1 MASSGEGFLNFA
13 WIEIIR
19 HRVFIVVSF
28 VLLSFMALL
37 VGLNWPQVYS
47 SYTSIYVEEQN
58 IIGPLMQGAAVPTEV
73 IDRSSIAREILYGR
87 KLLLKVVEDLELAE
101 PSASPATIEKVM
113 EGIKYRTTITG
124 RRNLISI
131 SYQDSSPQLAYSVT
145 KHMAE
150 LFIAESLADKARE
163 SEAAFEFIEQQ
174 AQEYKEKLVNSEEE
188 LKRFRSENIEARPG
202 IVGEIGRRNAELSNR
217 LDQITQ
223 ELREARI
230 RRASLMRQ
238 LSGEAEA
245 ATNFSRAEQYKTRIA
260 ELQAQLDTLRLS
272 YHETYPDIIQL
283 KAQIQ
288 DLRDAV
294 ARENSGGNGGSSRSI
309 DERVLTNPLYQELQ
323 RSLYETNTLVETL
336 TARQAQ
342 TQSLLDEQIELGKR
356 VQDYEARLSELTRD
370 YEVNREI
377 YADLTRR
384 RESARVSMNLDR
396 EHKGLAMR
404 IDEPAYLPHKP
415 SGLQF
420 IHFAIAGPVLALIFP
435 IVGVVAL
442 RHFDPRIRSEEKMTE
457 GLGLPLLGVV
467 PVLATPA
474 EERRETVSHIG
485 LGLFFLVGIALIVT
499 VIVQRLSQ
507 AGAG

>member
-1 MASSGEGFLNFA
+1 MAASGESFLNFA

-28 VLLSFMALL
+28 VLLTFGVLFI
-37 VGLNWPQVYS
+37 GLNWPQVYS

-73 IDRSSIAREILYGR
+73 IDRSSIARELLYGR
-87 KLLLKVVEDLELAE
+87 KLLLKVIADLELTG
-101 PSASPATIEKVM
+101 PTASPADIEKVM
-113 EGIKYRTTITG
+113 EGIKFRTNVTG

-131 SYQDSSPQLAYSVT
+131 SYQDASPQLAYAIT

-163 SEAAFEFIEQQ
+163 SEAAFEFIDKQ
-174 AQEYKEKLVNSEEE
+174 AQEYKEKLVKSEEE

-202 IVGEIGRRNAELSNR
+202 IVGEIGRRNAELSTR

-294 ARENSGGNGGSSRSI
+294 ARETSGNGAGASRGI

-336 TARQAQ
+336 TARQAE
-342 TQSLLDEQIELGKR
+342 TQRLLDEQVELGKR

-404 IDEPAYLPHKP
+404 VDEPAYLPHKP
-415 SGLQF
+415 SGPQF
-420 IHFAIAGPVLALIFP
+420 IHFAIVGPVLALIIP
-435 IVGVVAL
+435 IVGVVGL

-467 PVLATPA
+467 PMLATPA
-474 EERRETVSHIG
+474 EERREAFGHVG
-485 LGLFFLVGIALIVT
+485 LALFLLVGIALMVT
-499 VIVQRLSQ
+499 LVIQRLS
-507 AGAG
+507 GVGGS